1 MHALSYQ
8 NQSMHQYMKWVNKDM
23 KIKLPQLRYDTSM
36 MRDVAF
42 PAEQYRLMRRTIMM
56 KAHAFNELNFDG
68 FIIKDADFVKPT
80 GELNHRIIK
89 LDFSDSN
96 LPKQE
101 LEHYM
106 LERIRDGA
114 IAGLVQIVPEYRDKV
129 YVMTAM
135 SGETY
140 DSEGEIIEVAN
151 VIHMISEDLAK
162 EELDVITALIME
174 SIDQILTRVQRKY
187 DAFAE

>member
-1 MHALSYQ
+1 MHVLSYQ
-8 NQSMHQYMKWVNKDM
+8 NQSMRQYMKWVNEKM

-42 PAEQYRLMRRTIMM
+42 PTEQYRLIRRTIMT

-68 FIIKDADFVKPT
+68 FIIKDSDFVKPT

-114 IAGLVQIVPEYRDKV
+114 ISGLVQIVPEYRDKV

-151 VIHMISEDLAK
+151 VIHMISEDLSK